1 MADVTCPHCQQEA
14 TIVHVTLECPQGHK
28 WTESV
33 DRPNAPLDAQG
44 VSTSSPVGKVT
55 GMRMPF
61 GKHKGKLM
69 EDIPVDYFEW
79 CLRELED
86 LSPSL
91 RDEMQNQILLKQG
104 KGVPRREGKIEGRK
118 FRY

>member
-1 MADVTCPHCQQEA
+1 
-14 TIVHVTLECPQGHK
+14 
-28 WTESV
+28 
-33 DRPNAPLDAQG
+33 
-44 VSTSSPVGKVT
+44 
-55 GMRMPF
+55 MRMPF
-61 GKHKGKLM
+61 GKHKGKPM

-91 RDEMQNQILLKQG
+91 RDEMQNQIDLKAG
-104 KGVPRREGKIEGRK
+104 KGVRRVEGKMEGRK